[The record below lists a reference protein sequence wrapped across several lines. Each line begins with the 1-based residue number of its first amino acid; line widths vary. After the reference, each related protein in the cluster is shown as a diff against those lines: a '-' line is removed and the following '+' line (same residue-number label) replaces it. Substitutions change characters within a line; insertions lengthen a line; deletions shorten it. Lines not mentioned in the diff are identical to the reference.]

1 MAVQQADSV
10 RNAQA
15 DAWETALGTTPAIR
29 LFAGTPPADETAA
42 LSSNTLLAAATADW
56 SPASGGAKS
65 LTATATDTAANATG
79 LATFYRIYGT
89 PTNADTGG
97 TSLEQ
102 GLVAMGWTASTPVV
116 VGQQVV
122 NPNTQ
127 GGNVYRC
134 TTGGT
139 TASSGGPTGTAG
151 SGITDGTAVWGYV
164 GTCDMIIDNVSI
176 ATGQQVQIPTFTK
189 TWPG

>member
-116 VGQQVV
+116 VGQQVA
-122 NPNTQ
+122 NPGTV
-127 GGNVYRC
+127 GSGVYRC
-134 TTGGT
+134 TTAGT
-139 TASSGGPTGTAG
+139 TAASGGPSGTG
-151 SGITDGTAVWGYV
+151 SGISDGTAVWQYV